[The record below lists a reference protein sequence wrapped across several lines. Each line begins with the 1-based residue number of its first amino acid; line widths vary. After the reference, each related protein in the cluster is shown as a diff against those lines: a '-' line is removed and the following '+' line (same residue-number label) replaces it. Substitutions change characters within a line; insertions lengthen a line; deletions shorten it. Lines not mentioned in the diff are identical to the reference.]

1 MLEAVG
7 ADAAVSLVDA
17 GKLTTKSIKHMI
29 TLLVE
34 RVREPLMTCMTEILG
49 ELVSSGLVRR
59 ISSSPSHGD
68 RYVKLA
74 QSQPMASSAPAPAPA
89 PSDDL
94 FEREE
99 SKDDGVEAAVGEYF
113 AETEAPE
120 EPVAAPVAAAGP
132 ADESDSSDEYSLDSQ
147 LPLAVLLLKSKGAG
161 A

>member
-1 MLEAVG
+1 
-7 ADAAVSLVDA
+7 
-17 GKLTTKSIKHMI
+17 
-29 TLLVE
+29 
-34 RVREPLMTCMTEILG
+34 MTEILG

-74 QSQPMASSAPAPAPA
+74 QSQPMASSAPAPAPE